1 MRFDRV
7 ALHLAL
13 GLLIAILY
21 GAGVVTAV
29 EAPAK
34 PSDASGLSDKELK
47 AFAKA
52 YVDYQKIRRT
62 YAPALEQANDPVR
75 KKQIEQEA
83 NAKIKRSL
91 DAQGLS
97 VTRYNQIFA
106 QVNSNPPLRKRVLQQ
121 VEEERRRS

>member
-1 MRFDRV
+1 MRFDRI
-7 ALHLAL
+7 ALKVGL
-13 GLLIAILY
+13 GLVIAILCS
-21 GAGVVTAV
+21 AGMATAA
-29 EAPAK
+29 ETPAK
-34 PSDASGLSDKELK
+34 PKDGSHLSDKELK

-52 YVDYQKIRRT
+52 YVDYQNIRRT
-62 YAPALEQANDPVR
+62 YAPALEQAKDPAQ

-97 VTRYNQIFA
+97 VARYNQIFA

>member
-1 MRFDRV
+1 MRLDRV
-7 ALHLAL
+7 ALKVAV
-13 GLLIAILY
+13 GLLVAILY
-21 GAGVVTAV
+21 GAGVAPAGQ
-29 EAPAK
+29 APAK
-34 PSDASGLSDKELK
+34 PSDATRLSDKELK
-47 AFAKA
+47 AFVKA
-52 YVDYQKIRRT
+52 YVDYQKVRRT
-62 YAPALEQANDPVR
+62 YAPALEQAKDPAR

-97 VTRYNQIFA
+97 VARYNQIFA

>member
-13 GLLIAILY
+13 GLLIALLY
-21 GAGVVTAV
+21 GAGVVIAV
-29 EAPAK
+29 EAPAR
-34 PSDASGLSDKELK
+34 PSDASGFSDKELK

-62 YAPALEQANDPVR
+62 YAPALEQAKDPAR

>member
-1 MRFDRV
+1 
-7 ALHLAL
+7 
-13 GLLIAILY
+13 
-21 GAGVVTAV
+21 
-29 EAPAK
+29 
-34 PSDASGLSDKELK
+34 LSDREIK

-62 YAPALEQANDPVR
+62 YAPALEQAKDPAQ

-91 DAQGLS
+91 EAQGLS
-97 VTRYNQIFA
+97 VARYNQIFA
-106 QVNSNPPLRKRVLQQ
+106 EVNSNPPLGKRVLQQ

>member
-7 ALHLAL
+7 ALKL
-13 GLLIAILY
+13 GLSLVIAILY
-21 GAGVVTAV
+21 SAGVATALETPV
-29 EAPAK
+29 K
-34 PSDASGLSDKELK
+34 PSNGTRLSDKELK

-62 YAPALEQANDPVR
+62 YAPALEQAKDPAQ

-97 VTRYNQIFA
+97 VARYNQIFA
-106 QVNSNPPLRKRVLQQ
+106 QVNGDPPLRKRVLQQ
-121 VEEERRRS
+121 VEEERNRS

>member
-1 MRFDRV
+1 MRFDRLV
-7 ALHLAL
+7 LHLAL

-34 PSDASGLSDKELK
+34 SSDASGLSDKELK

-62 YAPALEQANDPVR
+62 YAPALEQAKDPAR

>member
-13 GLLIAILY
+13 GLLIVFLY
-21 GAGVVTAV
+21 GAAVATAV

-47 AFAKA
+47 AFAKV

-62 YAPALEQANDPVR
+62 YAPALEQAKDPAR

-97 VTRYNQIFA
+97 VARYNQIFA

>member
-1 MRFDRV
+1 MRFDRI
-7 ALHLAL
+7 ARKL
-13 GLLIAILY
+13 GLGLMIAILY
-21 GAGVVTAV
+21 GAGVATAV
-29 EAPAK
+29 EAPVK
-34 PSDASGLSDKELK
+34 PGNESRLSDKELK

-62 YAPALEQANDPVR
+62 YAPALEQAKDPAQ

-97 VTRYNQIFA
+97 VARYNQIFA
-106 QVNSNPPLRKRVLQQ
+106 QVNSDPPLRKRVLQQ
-121 VEEERRRS
+121 VEEERKRS

>member
-13 GLLIAILY
+13 GLLIALLY
-21 GAGVVTAV
+21 GAAVATAV

-62 YAPALEQANDPVR
+62 YAPALEQAKDPAR
-75 KKQIEQEA
+75 KKQNEQEA

>member
-13 GLLIAILY
+13 GLLIALLY
-21 GAGVVTAV
+21 GAAVATAV

-47 AFAKA
+47 AFAKV

-62 YAPALEQANDPVR
+62 YAPALEQAKDPAR

-83 NAKIKRSL
+83 NARIKSSL

-106 QVNSNPPLRKRVLQQ
+106 EVNSNPPLRKKVLRQ
-121 VEEERRRS
+121 VEEERKRS

>member
-7 ALHLAL
+7 ALHFAL

-34 PSDASGLSDKELK
+34 RSDGSGLSDKELK

-52 YVDYQKIRRT
+52 YVDYQKIRQS
-62 YAPALEQANDPVR
+62 YAPALEQAKDPAR

-97 VTRYNQIFA
+97 VARYNQIFA
-106 QVNSNPPLRKRVLQQ
+106 QVNSNPPLRKKVLEQ

>member
-1 MRFDRV
+1 MRLDQV
-7 ALHLAL
+7 GLKLSL
-13 GLLIAILY
+13 GLMIALLC
-21 GAGVVTAV
+21 GAGVATAV
-29 EAPAK
+29 EAPVKRA
-34 PSDASGLSDKELK
+34 DASALSDKELK

-62 YAPALEQANDPVR
+62 YTPALEQAKDPAR
-75 KKQIEQEA
+75 KKEIEQEA

-97 VTRYNQIFA
+97 VARYNQIFA

-121 VEEERRRS
+121 VEEERRR

>member
-1 MRFDRV
+1 MRFDQI
-7 ALHLAL
+7 ALKL
-13 GLLIAILY
+13 GLSLLTVILF
-21 GAGVVTAV
+21 GAAVATAV

-34 PSDASGLSDKELK
+34 PSDASGLSDKEIK

-52 YVDYQKIRRT
+52 YVDDQKIRGT
-62 YAPALEQANDPVR
+62 YAPALEQAKDPAR

-83 NAKIKRSL
+83 NGKIKRSL

-97 VTRYNQIFA
+97 VARYNQIFA

-121 VEEERRRS
+121 VEEERRKS

>member
-13 GLLIAILY
+13 GLLISLLY
-21 GAGVVTAV
+21 GAGVATAV
-29 EAPAK
+29 EPPAK
-34 PSDASGLSDKELK
+34 PNDESGLRENELK

-52 YVDYQKIRRT
+52 YVDYQKIRQT
-62 YAPALEQANDPVR
+62 YAPALEQAKDPAR

>member
-1 MRFDRV
+1 MRFDRI
-7 ALHLAL
+7 ALKLGLAL
-13 GLLIAILY
+13 VIAILY
-21 GAGVVTAV
+21 GAGVARAV

-34 PSDASGLSDKELK
+34 PADGSRLSDKELK

-52 YVDYQKIRRT
+52 YVDYQKIRRN
-62 YAPALEQANDPVR
+62 YAPALEQAKDPAQ

-97 VTRYNQIFA
+97 VARYNQIFA
-106 QVNSNPPLRKRVLQQ
+106 QVNSDPPLRKRVLQQ

>member
-13 GLLIAILY
+13 GLLIALLY
-21 GAGVVTAV
+21 GAAVATAV

-62 YAPALEQANDPVR
+62 YAPALEQAKDPAR